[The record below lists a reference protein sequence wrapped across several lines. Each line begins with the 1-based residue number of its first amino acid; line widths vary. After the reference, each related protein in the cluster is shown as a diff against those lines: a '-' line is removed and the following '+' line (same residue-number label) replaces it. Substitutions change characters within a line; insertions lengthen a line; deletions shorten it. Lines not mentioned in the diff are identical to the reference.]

1 MKVLL
6 CALLLTLLEVGSAQ
20 AQCSCDKYTQK
31 GIKMLSQDHEGF
43 TYLKTYEISAP
54 EGKKFSYIFTQ
65 GTNYLFTLA
74 NSDAHTKGFYVTILD
89 SNDKVITTSHLNGKF
104 YSTIQFNCKGTGVY
118 KLMFGFEGAPDHCA
132 SAVLGM
138 KR

>member
-6 CALLLTLLEVGSAQ
+6 FAFFLLLWGESHAQ

-43 TYLKTYEISAP
+43 TYLKTYEVTAA
-54 EGKKFSYIFTQ
+54 EGKKYSYIFTQ

-74 NSDAHTKGFYVTILD
+74 NNDTQSKGFFVSIYD
-89 SNDKVITTSHLNGKF
+89 SNDKLITTSYLNGKF
-104 YSTIQFNCKGTGVY
+104 YSTIQFSCKGTGVY
-118 KLMFGFEGAPDHCA
+118 QLRFGFEGTSDHCA